1 MQKRVLKNGLAVIYD
16 ERDTDSVAVEILVR
30 VGSNNEDNKTRGL
43 SHFLEH
49 MLFEGTKKRT
59 NKEIAR
65 AIESVGG
72 EMNAATTNER
82 TFFYIHILNKYLE
95 KTLEILSDIIKN
107 SVFDEKNFEKERKI
121 ILEEISMIQDDPKM
135 FQFDFFLNKL
145 FKKHPTK
152 YSVIGTRD
160 SIKKM
165 KRDDM
170 ISYFKKYYVPKNMV
184 LVISGKSENVFQK
197 VEKYFNDIDPG
208 NKNIFKEINES
219 SDLKFSNYKI
229 RKNIDHSYLVVG
241 YKTVSRGNRD
251 SYVLDVVQ
259 SLLSRGFSS
268 RLFDEIRNKRG
279 LAYNVGA
286 INEGMN
292 TTGYFA
298 CFLSTD
304 KKNLTE
310 ARKILLE
317 QFKLPGL
324 NEIELKEAKDYI
336 EGNVKIKHE
345 DNKERA
351 DFIGFWELIKDAKES
366 ESYFDKIKKVTIS
379 DVKRVV
385 KKYFD
390 GNYTE
395 ILIEQKD

>member
-1 MQKRVLKNGLAVIYD
+1 MQKRVLKNGLTVIYD

-30 VGSNNEDNKTRGL
+30 VGSNNENDKIRGL

-65 AIESVGG
+65 EIESVGG

-95 KTLEILSDIIKN
+95 RTLEILADIIKN

-121 ILEEISMIQDDPKM
+121 ILEEISMIQDDPKL
-135 FQFDFFLNKL
+135 FQFDFFLSKL

-165 KRDDM
+165 KREDM
-170 ISYFKKYYVPKNMV
+170 INYFKKYYAPMNMI
-184 LVISGKSENVFQK
+184 LVISGKSEDVIEK
-197 VEKYFNDIDPG
+197 VEKYFNDIKPG
-208 NKNIFKEINES
+208 NKNTFKEVNEPKE
-219 SDLKFSNYKI
+219 LKFKDYKI
-229 RKNIDHSYLVVG
+229 KKNIDHSYLVIG
-241 YKTVSRGNRD
+241 YKTVPRNHKD

-286 INEGMN
+286 VNEGMN
-292 TTGYFA
+292 TAGYFLSY
-298 CFLSTD
+298 LSTD
-304 KKNLTE
+304 KKNLNE

-324 NEIELKEAKDYI
+324 NEKELKEAKDYI
-336 EGNVKIKHE
+336 EGNIKIKHE

-351 DFIGFWELIKDAKES
+351 DFIGFWELIKDAKEA

-379 DVKRVV
+379 DVKRAV

-395 ILIEQKD
+395 ILIEQKN

>member
-1 MQKRVLKNGLAVIYD
+1 MQKRVLKNGLTVIYD

-30 VGSNNEDNKTRGL
+30 VGSNNENDKIRGL

-65 AIESVGG
+65 EIESVGG

-95 KTLEILSDIIKN
+95 RTLEILADIIKN

-121 ILEEISMIQDDPKM
+121 ILEEISMIQDDPKL
-135 FQFDFFLNKL
+135 FQFDFFLSKL

-165 KRDDM
+165 KREDM
-170 ISYFKKYYVPKNMV
+170 INYFKKYYAPMNMI
-184 LVISGKSENVFQK
+184 LVISGKSEDVIEK
-197 VEKYFNDIDPG
+197 VEKYFNDIKPG
-208 NKNIFKEINES
+208 NKNTFKEVNEPKE
-219 SDLKFSNYKI
+219 LKFKDYKI
-229 RKNIDHSYLVVG
+229 KKNIDHSYLVIG
-241 YKTVSRGNRD
+241 YKTVPRNHKD

-286 INEGMN
+286 VNEGMN
-292 TTGYFA
+292 TTGYFLSY
-298 CFLSTD
+298 LSTD
-304 KKNLTE
+304 KKNLNE

-324 NEIELKEAKDYI
+324 NEKELKEAKDYI
-336 EGNVKIKHE
+336 EGNIKIKHE

-351 DFIGFWELIKDAKES
+351 DFIGFWELIKDAKEA

-379 DVKRVV
+379 DVKRAV

-395 ILIEQKD
+395 ILIEQKN

>member
-1 MQKRVLKNGLAVIYD
+1 MQKKVLKNGLTVIYD

-30 VGSNNEDNKTRGL
+30 VGSNNEDDKTRGL

-65 AIESVGG
+65 EIESVGG

-82 TFFYIHILNKYLE
+82 TFFYIHILGKYLE
-95 KTLEILSDIIKN
+95 KTLEILADIIKN

-121 ILEEISMIQDDPKM
+121 ILEEISMIQDDPKI
-135 FQFDFFLNKL
+135 FQFDFFLSKL

-165 KRDDM
+165 KREDM
-170 ISYFKKYYVPKNMV
+170 INYFKKYYVPKNMV
-184 LVISGKSENVFQK
+184 LVVSGKAENVFEK
-197 VEKYFNDIDPG
+197 VEKYFNNIEPG
-208 NKNIFKEINES
+208 NKNVFKEINEPK
-219 SDLKFSNYKI
+219 DLKFKDYKLK
-229 RKNIDHSYLVVG
+229 KNIDHSYLVIG
-241 YKTVSRGNRD
+241 YKTVSRNNND

-286 INEGMN
+286 VNECMN
-292 TTGYFA
+292 TTGYFLF
-298 CFLSTD
+298 FLSTD
-304 KKNLTE
+304 KKNLNE

-317 QFKLPGL
+317 QSKLPGL
-324 NEIELKEAKDYI
+324 NERELKEAKDYI
-336 EGNVKIKHE
+336 EGNIKIRHE

-351 DFIGFWELIKDAKES
+351 DFIGFWELIKDAKEAD
-366 ESYFDKIKKVTIS
+366 EYFNKIKKVNLD
-379 DVKRVV
+379 DVKKIV

-395 ILIEQKD
+395 ILLEQKD

>member
-1 MQKRVLKNGLAVIYD
+1 MEKRVLKNGLTVIYD

-30 VGSNNEDNKTRGL
+30 VGSNNENDKTRGL

-65 AIESVGG
+65 EIESVGG

-82 TFFYIHILNKYLE
+82 TFFYIHILGKYLE

-165 KRDDM
+165 KREDLLG
-170 ISYFKKYYVPKNMV
+170 YFKKYYVPKNMV
-184 LVISGKSENVFQK
+184 LVISGKSENIFK
-197 VEKYFNDIDPG
+197 KIEKYFNDINPG
-208 NKNIFKEINES
+208 NKNVFKEVTEPE
-219 SDLKFSNYKI
+219 DLKFKNYKI
-229 RKNIDHSYLVVG
+229 KKNIDHSYLVVG
-241 YKTVSRGNRD
+241 YKTVPRSNKD

-286 INEGMN
+286 INECMN

-304 KKNLTE
+304 KKNLTKV
-310 ARKILLE
+310 RKIILE

-324 NEIELKEAKDYI
+324 NERELKEAKDYI

-351 DFIGFWELIKDAKES
+351 DFIGYWELIEDSKKAE
-366 ESYFDKIKKVTIS
+366 EYFNEIKKIS
-379 DVKRVV
+379 INDVKRVI